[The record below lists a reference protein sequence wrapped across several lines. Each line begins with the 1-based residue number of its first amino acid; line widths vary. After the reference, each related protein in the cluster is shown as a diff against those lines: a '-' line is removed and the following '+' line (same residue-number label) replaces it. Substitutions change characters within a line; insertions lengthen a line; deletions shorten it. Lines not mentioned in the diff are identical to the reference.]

1 MDRKPIY
8 DFTTGAFSFNDEMSP
23 ARNAAYLALAEANA
37 YLKISWIPANAAEL
51 ATARTSDTIFTPT
64 VSEAWD
70 TDELEGTYAVLYAD
84 GAETVFTIHEIASNT
99 ATAATI
105 STSTLDPV
113 ILAAADMYLLF
124 ATLAAAQAAM
134 TVVKV

>member
-1 MDRKPIY
+1 MDRLSIY
-8 DFTTGAFSFNDEMSP
+8 NFVTGAFEYNEAMSP
-23 ARNAAYLALAEANA
+23 ARNAAYLALAEADA
-37 YLKISWIPANAAEL
+37 YTKVSWIPANAAEL

-70 TDELEGTYAVLYAD
+70 VNELAGTYAVLYAD
-84 GAETVFTIHEIASNT
+84 GAETVYTIHLIASNT

-105 STSTLDPV
+105 ATTTLDAV

-124 ATLAAAQAAM
+124 PTLAAAQAAASF
-134 TVVKV
+134 VKV

>member
-1 MDRKPIY
+1 MDRLGIY
-8 DFTTGAFSFNDEMSP
+8 NFVTAKFEFNNSMAPS
-23 ARNAAYLALAEANA
+23 RNAAYLALAEANA
-37 YLKISWIPANAAEL
+37 YTKISWIPANAAEL
-51 ATARTSDTIFTPT
+51 ATARTSDVIFTPT

-70 TDELEGTYAVLYAD
+70 VDELDGTYAVLYAD
-84 GAETVFTIHEIASNT
+84 TAETVFTIHEIASNT

-105 STSTLDPV
+105 SILTLDPV